1 LIVCCTEV
9 DDAKQSGVMNDSVNI
24 GKKLCNAIYTTI
36 CDKSPAILL
45 QTVEENLMVNINKS
59 KDAVIEAKET
69 VVHNR

>member
-1 LIVCCTEV
+1 MIVCCTEV

>member
-1 LIVCCTEV
+1 MIVCCTEV

-36 CDKSPAILL
+36 CDKSPAVLL
-45 QTVEENLMVNINKS
+45 QTVEENLMININKS
-59 KDAVIEAKET
+59 KDIVIEAKET